1 MLENE
6 RLFFKRT
13 ISQDFPK
20 RRSLKKENR
29 EKKEQSTNG
38 IINETTDDSNH
49 AGEVVLSDKEY
60 EYLIEKN
67 KILPRTLA
75 ENPFVKT
82 TDRPQAETFSKAR
95 YKQECLTKKEFRDP
109 DDKRE
114 EFRDLLQ
121 LLKDEEFAEKLQKTL
136 AGQTR
141 ITLQEVHNIE
151 LVQNLSR
158 MEQFHL
164 RISDLDLYSED
175 DANVDELLKDMATMP
190 IVHVEEKVGGTQ
202 LKLLITFQDG
212 NQAMFKPMRFDRQK
226 ETEPNHFYFVDYER
240 HISEIAAFHLDRIL
254 GFRRCPPVVGRKLN
268 ITTEIYAVADDE
280 LLKTFFISPA
290 QNICFHGHCSY
301 YCDTSHAIC
310 GKPDAIE
317 GSLAAFLPPDSLSG
331 RKSWKNP
338 WKRTYHKRRK
348 AEWELNNDY
357 CQTVRQ
363 HPLYDNTKRLAD
375 LIDTSILD
383 FMIGKLWLRI
393 YASMVTAS
401 YYCDT
406 SHAICGKPDAI
417 EGSFA
422 AFLSATRFSEWQE
435 IVEESVEKDVPQA
448 TKSRMELTMIIARQ
462 FAQHPLYDNTKRLAD
477 LIDTSILDFMIGNM
491 DRHHYETF
499 KIFGNDSFIL
509 HLDHGRGFGKAKH
522 DELSILA
529 PLIQCCFIHI
539 TTFYRLLQLQLNPMK
554 LSNLMRCSLYRDPL
568 NPILLDPHLDALDR
582 RLETVLGVLRDCFSN
597 HEASEVFYYE
607 EYSEEE
613 KDAYSEL
620 NSL

>member
-383 FMIGKLWLRI
+383 FMIG
-393 YASMVTAS
+393 
-401 YYCDT
+401 
-406 SHAICGKPDAI
+406 
-417 EGSFA
+417 
-422 AFLSATRFSEWQE
+422 
-435 IVEESVEKDVPQA
+435 
-448 TKSRMELTMIIARQ
+448 
-462 FAQHPLYDNTKRLAD
+462 
-477 LIDTSILDFMIGNM
+477 NM

>member
-1 MLENE
+1 MKLKQRLVIATVGLTTFMLIMLLTLSVFYYSELEPNDASESNMLENE

-240 HISEIAAFHLDRIL
+240 HVSEIAAFHLDRIL

-357 CQTVRQ
+357 CQTVR
-363 HPLYDNTKRLAD
+363 
-375 LIDTSILD
+375 
-383 FMIGKLWLRI
+383 
-393 YASMVTAS
+393 
-401 YYCDT
+401 
-406 SHAICGKPDAI
+406 
-417 EGSFA
+417 
-422 AFLSATRFSEWQE
+422 
-435 IVEESVEKDVPQA
+435 
-448 TKSRMELTMIIARQ
+448 
-462 FAQHPLYDNTKRLAD
+462 QHPLYDNTKRLAD

>member
-1 MLENE
+1 MKLKQRLVFIIIGVTAFLLMLLFTLSLFYYTDLEPNDTSESNTFENE
-6 RLFFKRT
+6 KLLFFKRT
-13 ISQDFPK
+13 ISQDHPR
-20 RRSLKKENR
+20 RRSLKKEG
-29 EKKEQSTNG
+29 KERKERTKHEV
-38 IINETTDDSNH
+38 INETTDDSNH
-49 AGEVVLSDKEY
+49 AGEIVLSDKEY

-67 KILPRTLA
+67 RILPRTLS
-75 ENPFVKT
+75 ENPFGKA
-82 TDRPQAETFSKAR
+82 TDRPRHETLSKTR
-95 YKQECLTKKEFRDP
+95 YVQECLTKKEIRDL

-121 LLKDEEFAEKLQKTL
+121 LLKDEEIAYKLQKTL
-136 AGQTR
+136 AGRTR
-141 ITLQEVHNIE
+141 ITIQEVHNIE
-151 LVQNLSR
+151 LEKNLTR
-158 MEQFHL
+158 MELFHL
-164 RISDLDLYSED
+164 RISDLDLYAED
-175 DANVDELLKDMATMP
+175 DKNVDELLKDMAEMP
-190 IVHVEEKVGGTQ
+190 IVHIEEKVGGTQ

-240 HISEIAAFHLDRIL
+240 HVSEIAAFHLDRIL

-268 ITTEIYAVADDE
+268 ITTEIYAVADDD

-310 GKPDAIE
+310 GSPDAIE

-357 CQTVRQ
+357 CQTVR
-363 HPLYDNTKRLAD
+363 K
-375 LIDTSILD
+375 
-383 FMIGKLWLRI
+383 
-393 YASMVTAS
+393 
-401 YYCDT
+401 
-406 SHAICGKPDAI
+406 
-417 EGSFA
+417 
-422 AFLSATRFSEWQE
+422 
-435 IVEESVEKDVPQA
+435 
-448 TKSRMELTMIIARQ
+448 
-462 FAQHPLYDNTKRLAD
+462 HPLYDNTKRLAD

-522 DELSILA
+522 DEISILA

-554 LSNLMRCSLYRDPL
+554 LSSLMRCSLYKDPL
-568 NPILLDPHLDALDR
+568 NPILLDPHLEALDR
-582 RLETVLGVLRDCFSN
+582 RLETVLGVLRDCFRN
-597 HEASEVFYYE
+597 HEAGEVLYYE
-607 EYSEEE
+607 EDSGEESEVYSEYEQ
-613 KDAYSEL
+613 
-620 NSL
+620 